1 MFAQDKL
8 RLVNAD
14 ILWTHDLIG
23 RLVLQHPILMNTG
36 FMSECIRADD
46 RFVGLDDDA
55 RVVANEFADSGN
67 LWSFDTGLQIENRSA
82 SLQRHDH
89 LFEGGVSGTLTD
101 PINGNFRLSSA
112 RPDSCQG
119 VRGRHP
125 QIIMAMDRDR
135 DAIMHAWR
143 IFDDAVDQR
152 VKFIWCSVSDRI

>member
-1 MFAQDKL
+1 M
-8 RLVNAD
+8 
-14 ILWTHDLIG
+14 
-23 RLVLQHPILMNTG
+23 LQHSILMNAC

-46 RFVGLDDDA
+46 RFVRLDDDA

-82 SLQRHDH
+82 SLQRHDY

-101 PINGNFRLSSA
+101 PVDRDFSLSSA

-125 QIIMAMDRDR
+125 QIDR
-135 DAIMHAWR
+135 
-143 IFDDAVDQR
+143 
-152 VKFIWCSVSDRI
+152 